1 MAEKKLIMITKDNA
15 DMFEGMGQEALLKDD
30 LVLGVGCLMEGE
42 PAGAALIDTDGD
54 RLTLASIF
62 VPPDLRHQGIGSLL
76 LKGTADMAEA
86 GGVTAID
93 AYLPDDT
100 TEEFFLENGYLTL
113 TGSPR
118 YSFAAGGLL
127 ASPKLSLTGSEIK
140 NCVQLDVLNKRQK
153 EALLKMMSKL
163 GMLSRLTQYD
173 GSRSFVYLEKETK
186 PTALLFSSYHED
198 TNTLMIDHLINDD
211 EKHPVHTMSL
221 IAALAERLKSE
232 DIPGLAIG
240 FIAAS
245 SKIEDFTRKLLGEG
259 GELVNH
265 GNVIH
270 AVRAVQK

>member
-1 MAEKKLIMITKDNA
+1 M
-15 DMFEGMGQEALLKDD
+15 
-30 LVLGVGCLMEGE
+30 
-42 PAGAALIDTDGD
+42 
-54 RLTLASIF
+54 
-62 VPPDLRHQGIGSLL
+62 
-76 LKGTADMAEA
+76 
-86 GGVTAID
+86 
-93 AYLPDDT
+93 
-100 TEEFFLENGYLTL
+100 
-113 TGSPR
+113 
-118 YSFAAGGLL
+118 
-127 ASPKLSLTGSEIK
+127 
-140 NCVQLDVLNKRQK
+140 QLDVLNKRQK

-198 TNTLMIDHLINDD
+198 TNTLMIDPLINDD

-270 AVRAVQK
+270 AVRAVKQ